1 MLYKRMLEPPCQ
13 SFFLFGARGTGKST
27 WARENFPDAYRIDL
41 LDEGRYQMY
50 LGNPSL
56 VAGELNTRS
65 PGEWVVLD
73 EVQRLPGILNEAH
86 RFIEERGLRFVLL
99 GSSARKLKTQGTN
112 LLAGRAVRR
121 TMYPFVPGELG
132 PDFDLEEVL
141 RFGSIPLVCGSPDK
155 ADTLLAYVQMYLR
168 EEIRAEA
175 IVRNLP
181 GFTRFLP
188 VAALFHA
195 RTVNTSAIARD
206 SGTARTTVEGY
217 LTILEDTLLAF
228 RVPAFEARMRARER
242 KHPKLYWIDPG
253 LVRAVKRQLHD
264 VSQEE
269 MGALFEGWI
278 AVLLRTY
285 METRGLFESM
295 SYWSGGSTEVDF
307 LLERQG
313 GVIAVEAK
321 AGSTYQTGLLR
332 GLRALAALP
341 NLEKRVLVY
350 QGERP
355 LRTSDGIEVWPVS
368 AFLDWLESGAL

>member
-195 RTVNTSAIARD
+195 QTVNTSAIARD

-242 KHPKLYWIDPG
+242 RHPKLYWIDPG

-321 AGSTYQTGLLR
+321 ASSTYQTGLLR

-341 NLEKRVLVY
+341 NLEKRILVY

>member
-341 NLEKRVLVY
+341 NLEKRILVY